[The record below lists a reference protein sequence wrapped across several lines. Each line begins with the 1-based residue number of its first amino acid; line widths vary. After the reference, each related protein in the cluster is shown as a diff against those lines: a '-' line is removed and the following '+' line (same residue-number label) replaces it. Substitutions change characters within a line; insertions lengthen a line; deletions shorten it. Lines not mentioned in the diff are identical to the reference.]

1 MAVIPVRHHDGVKVF
16 ISSLITGYQ
25 VQRDAVGSAARS
37 LRYEVS
43 RAEDFGAR
51 PDTPQQACLSAVR
64 ESDVMV
70 LLLGAAYGVP
80 QASGLSATH
89 EEWQEAVREHK
100 PVLAFVERGVE
111 REPAQERFLAEVQ
124 EWVGGRFR
132 ESFAD
137 PDELRDKVTT
147 ALHDFSVGAI
157 VGPADEGEMR
167 TRAESALPSSERGF
181 GVRPS
186 LALAVAPGPRRQ
198 LLRPT
203 EIEDRSLGL
212 RLQQEGQFGPN
223 ATLDPDVATRRHL
236 DGSRLQIVQD
246 DGAITVDEDGTI
258 TISQP
263 VTATTRDRGAAM
275 LPSIVEEEVSA
286 RLARALRFAGWL
298 LDQIDPMQRVT
309 DVVAVAV
316 IANSGYMPWRTL
328 AEVAA
333 NPHSGTMSMASS
345 HEPVAP
351 TPARRRRAS
360 LVHEA
365 DRIAEDLTALLR
377 RGRR

>member
-1 MAVIPVRHHDGVKVF
+1 
-16 ISSLITGYQ
+16 
-25 VQRDAVGSAARS
+25 
-37 LRYEVS
+37 
-43 RAEDFGAR
+43 
-51 PDTPQQACLSAVR
+51 
-64 ESDVMV
+64 
-70 LLLGAAYGVP
+70 
-80 QASGLSATH
+80 
-89 EEWQEAVREHK
+89 
-100 PVLAFVERGVE
+100 
-111 REPAQERFLAEVQ
+111 
-124 EWVGGRFR
+124 
-132 ESFAD
+132 
-137 PDELRDKVTT
+137 
-147 ALHDFSVGAI
+147 
-157 VGPADEGEMR
+157 MR
-167 TRAESALPSSERGF
+167 TRAESALPSSDRGF

-186 LALAVAPGPRRQ
+186 LALAVAAGPRRQ

-212 RLQQEGQFGPN
+212 RLQQESQFGPN

-263 VTATTRDRGAAM
+263 ATATRDRGAAM
-275 LPSIVEEEVSA
+275 LPSIVEEDVSA

-316 IANSGYMPWRTL
+316 IANSGYTPWRTL

-333 NPHSGTMSMASS
+333 NPHSGTMSTASS
-345 HEPVAP
+345 PAPIAP

-360 LVHEA
+360 LIHEA